1 MLLIM
6 NDQRSA
12 QFLKKYLDGECSPEE
27 AAIVES
33 WYNQVSGDQKD
44 ELPEPDYPTMKQDIL
59 NAVLSKQAAAPVRVK
74 RMWPRIAAAA
84 SILLCVAIGAYFLT
98 TRPYPPVTL
107 SQTRLIHTGSNKA
120 ILTLANGGQVI
131 LNDARNGTLTTQGT
145 TSITKT
151 ADGQIIY
158 NASASTQPTAELSY
172 NTISTPRGGQYQ
184 VILPD
189 SSHVWLNAAS
199 SIRFPTAFTGNS
211 REVTVTG
218 EAYFEVAHNA
228 HKPFRVTTGSQTIE
242 VLGTH
247 FNVNAYEDESVIRT
261 TLLQG
266 SVRLNGN
273 TMLKP
278 GEQGV
283 NNGVGIKVSLANTEN
298 AVAWKDGK
306 FKFASEN
313 IKDLMRKVARWY
325 DVDVSYDGDM
335 ATKDFSGSVSRF
347 DQISEILNVLQ
358 STNTIHFKIEGRRI
372 TVMP

>member
-6 NDQRSA
+6 NDQRST
-12 QFLKKYLDGECSPEE
+12 QLLKKYLDGECSPEE
-27 AAIVES
+27 TAMVES
-33 WYNQVSGDQKD
+33 WYNQLAGTQKD
-44 ELPEPDYPTMKQDIL
+44 DLPEPDYAAIKRGVL
-59 NAVLSKQAAAPVRVK
+59 EAVLSKKVSSARVK

-84 SILLCVAIGAYFLT
+84 SILLGFAIGAYFLT
-98 TRPYPPVTL
+98 SRPYPPITL

-120 ILTLANGGQVI
+120 ILTLANGSQVV
-131 LNDARNGTLTTQGT
+131 LDDAKNGALTNQGNT
-145 TSITKT
+145 NITKT

-158 NASASTQPTAELSY
+158 NVSVAIRPTGELSY
-172 NTISTPRGGQYQ
+172 NTVSTPSGGQYQ

-189 SSHVWLNAAS
+189 SSRVWLNAAS

-228 HKPFRVTTGSQTIE
+228 RKPFRVMTGSQTIE

-247 FNVNAYEDESVIRT
+247 FNVNAYDDETAIKT

-266 SVRLNGN
+266 SVCLNGS

-283 NNGVGIKVSLANTEN
+283 NNGSGIKVSLANTEN

-325 DVDVSYDGDM
+325 DVDVVYDGDM

-347 DQISEILNVLQ
+347 DQIAEILNVLQ

>member
-6 NDQRSA
+6 NDQRST
-12 QFLKKYLDGECSPEE
+12 QLLKKYLDGECSPEE
-27 AAIVES
+27 AAMVES
-33 WYNQVSGDQKD
+33 WYNQVSGNQKD
-44 ELPEPDYPTMKQDIL
+44 ELPEPDYPAMKQDVL
-59 NAVLSKQAAAPVRVK
+59 EAVLSKKAAAPARVK

-84 SILLCVAIGAYFLT
+84 SILLGVAIGAYFLT
-98 TRPYPPVTL
+98 SRPYPPITF

-120 ILTLANGGQVI
+120 ILTLANGSRLI
-131 LNDARNGTLTTQGT
+131 LNDAKNGTLTKQGA

-158 NASASTQPTAELSY
+158 NASGAVQSIGDLSY
-172 NTISTPRGGQYQ
+172 NTLSTPRGGQYQ

-247 FNVNAYEDESVIRT
+247 FNVNAYNDEGAIKT

-266 SVRLNGN
+266 SVRLNGS

-283 NNGVGIKVSLANTEN
+283 NNGSGIKVSLANTEN

-306 FKFASEN
+306 FKFAGEN

-358 STNTIHFKIEGRRI
+358 STNTIHFKIEGGRI